1 MMKPEPIVMSESAH
15 LMLKSL

>member
-1 MMKPEPIVMSESAH
+1 MKPEPIVMSESAH